1 MQEILQRTQFY
12 LQYIF
17 VILFI
22 DILICLL
29 SALWPLTS
37 V

>member
-1 MQEILQRTQFY
+1 MQEIPQRTQFY

-17 VILFI
+17 VSLFI
-22 DILICLL
+22 EILICLH
-29 SALWPLTS
+29 SAVWPVTS